1 MGKARG
7 CGRGGEVDR
16 RGPCPPARVRS
27 ATLRGEGVIE
37 AGEEEPAFDP
47 TGAPVRTFGRP
58 SAIG

>member
-1 MGKARG
+1 
-7 CGRGGEVDR
+7 
-16 RGPCPPARVRS
+16 VRS